1 MPPHSRARYARAP
14 QPDPRP
20 DPPPPVFATP
30 AGAII
35 RWDFPG
41 GWVVDRRQTT
51 VRTVKEL
58 IAEARRVSA
67 CLIVVA
73 GNGEVGRSF
82 RLEKDECLIGRSED
96 ADVCLDDEG
105 VSRHHCLVTVRPDGS
120 ARVEDLGSTNGTF
133 RNGERIQ
140 ACDLYDGDKV
150 QIGSSAV
157 LKFAYQDHFD
167 EELLNFLYDASTRD
181 PLTGA
186 FNKRYLVE
194 SLEKDIAFA
203 RRHQT
208 PLSIILFDLDHFKRV
223 NDTWG
228 HLAGDFVLKRVVE
241 VLGAAIRGEDVFARY
256 GGEEFVLVARD
267 CTLERATALADR
279 LRAGVEG
286 ADFVF
291 EGARIA
297 VTVSAG
303 VGTTDGIGI
312 ITADELLAEADRC
325 LYQAKD
331 AGRNCVVPP
340 PGEPTLPPDV
350 SVLPHGEGEPP
361 PVDLAQPADGQG
373 GA

>member
-1 MPPHSRARYARAP
+1 M
-14 QPDPRP
+14 
-20 DPPPPVFATP
+20 
-30 AGAII
+30 
-35 RWDFPG
+35 
-41 GWVVDRRQTT
+41 DRRQTT

-73 GNGEVGRSF
+73 GNGEIGRSY
-82 RLEKDECLIGRSED
+82 RLEKEECVVGRSED
-96 ADVCLDDEG
+96 SEICLDDDG

-120 ARVEDLGSTNGTF
+120 VRIEDLGSTNGTF
-133 RNGERIQ
+133 RNGERID
-140 ACDLYDGDKV
+140 ACDLFDGDKV
-150 QIGSSAV
+150 QIGNSAV

-194 SLEKDIAFA
+194 SLDKDIAYA
-203 RRHQT
+203 RRHQA
-208 PLSIILFDLDHFKRV
+208 PLSIILLDLDHFKVV

-228 HLAGDFVLKRVVE
+228 HLAGDFVLKRLVD
-241 VLGAAIRGEDVFARY
+241 VLGGAIRGEDIFARY

-267 CTLERATALADR
+267 CTLERAAALADR
-279 LRAGVEG
+279 LRTCVQA

-291 EGARIA
+291 EGNRIA

-312 ITADELLAEADRC
+312 ITADELLAVADRC
-325 LYQAKD
+325 LYRAKE
-331 AGRNCVVPP
+331 AGRNRVESSPGGPPPPPDPLPPATDELVPP
-340 PGEPTLPPDV
+340 ADELP
-350 SVLPHGEGEPP
+350 VLPEEQ
-361 PVDLAQPADGQG
+361 VDP
-373 GA
+373 